1 MPLAGSDAALK
12 TLIKTAFQQATAS
25 YESGDSDAYLDT
37 GANNCNRNMLYRS
50 YRWHWNREN
59 IMSSSF
65 KLDRNNNIIN
75 NSNFILVSD
84 KAALIQDIKTRLYM
98 YKGEY
103 PYDKNKG
110 IDYIDY
116 MSKNNEQGLLA
127 AIQSRILE
135 DSRVSNVTFETA
147 KESNNLKV
155 VLTIT
160 GGEEVSFELE

>member
-1 MPLAGSDAALK
+1 
-12 TLIKTAFQQATAS
+12 
-25 YESGDSDAYLDT
+25 
-37 GANNCNRNMLYRS
+37 
-50 YRWHWNREN
+50 
-59 IMSSSF
+59 MSSSF

-110 IDYIDY
+110 IDYISY
-116 MSKNNEQGLLA
+116 MRENNEQGLLA

-160 GGEEVSFELE
+160 GGETVSFDL